1 MARIR
6 FDVLFGVLVLSD
18 VLRVFLP
25 SLITLVGSAG
35 ETPAEVMGAYALS
48 WFVAAFLTVPL
59 ARLVPARWLAVG
71 GGVALIVARIV
82 LQATDG
88 GDAQLYTA
96 SIGLLAG
103 LVWLVATAMT
113 TWEPVPAMTGFAAG
127 LAVSTALQA
136 AIEGIDLVWRA
147 GVVPWIPLLV
157 YLALF
162 AVTLARHKEADG
174 GEPAAPRAW
183 LAAGLSVLLWG
194 IYTGNPGHAEA
205 SAGWS
210 GGVAA
215 AVIAGAAVL
224 SVAVAARPRFWTRH
238 PLVPAAGLVLS
249 ALGFAVGRA
258 TVDGVHGVSPGW
270 TVGAQVVGQLALAA
284 CLGWAVR
291 VPGPD
296 RPGRRGSAMAGGW
309 LLFVVLMFAYYSAYD
324 LGTPNRWVP
333 VVTALGVAALA
344 VRAPRAAERHGVG
357 VWAAGTAV
365 VAVVAVA
372 AVPLWRDT
380 GPKWRPVDDG
390 GLRLAA
396 YNLRMGYGL
405 DGTMTVTDQ
414 ADALR
419 RLRPHVVVL
428 SEVDRAW
435 LLNGGRDSLRLIS
448 ERLGLRAVWAP
459 AGDEVWGDAVLT
471 DLPVTSVRNTPLV
484 KGGPTGAEALQV
496 GLRWKG
502 RDLTVIA
509 THTQPPDD
517 WKDLGQAEQ
526 LARLA
531 RDAARDGRQV
541 VMAGDM
547 NLEPGSAP
555 WKVLLDAGLTDA
567 LAAARPFATFPASPR
582 PDQQI
587 DQVLVTPGLTGRDQA
602 NEPVA
607 YSDHRPIAVTLDVR

>member
-6 FDVLFGVLVLSD
+6 FDVLFGVLVLTD

-48 WFVAAFLTVPL
+48 WFVAAFLAVPL
-59 ARLVPARWLAVG
+59 ARLVPARRLALCG
-71 GGVALIVARIV
+71 GAALIVARIV

-88 GDAQLYTA
+88 GDPQLYTA
-96 SIGLLAG
+96 SVGLLAG

-113 TWEPVPAMTGFAAG
+113 ARDTAPAMTGFAAG
-127 LAVSTALQA
+127 LAVATALHA

-147 GVVPWIPLLV
+147 GVVPWVPLLV

-162 AVTLARHKEADG
+162 AVALARHREADG
-174 GEPAAPRAW
+174 APAAPRGW
-183 LAAGLSVLLWG
+183 LGAGPSVLLWG
-194 IYTGNPGHAEA
+194 VYTGNPAHAEA

-215 AVIAGAAVL
+215 ALIAAVAVL

-238 PLVPAAGLVLS
+238 PLVPAAGLLLS
-249 ALGFAVGRA
+249 ALGFAAGRA
-258 TVDGVHGVSPGW
+258 TVGGVHGVSPGW
-270 TVGAQVVGQLALAA
+270 TVGAQVLGQLALAG
-284 CLGWAVR
+284 CLGWAAR

-296 RPGRRGSAMAGGW
+296 RPGRRGTAMAGGW

-344 VRAPRAAERHGVG
+344 VRAPRAAEPRGVG

-365 VAVVAVA
+365 VAAVAVA

-405 DGTMTVTDQ
+405 DGTMTVTGQ

-419 RLRPHVVVL
+419 RLRPHIVVL

-435 LLNGGRDSLRLIS
+435 MLNGGRDSLRLIA
-448 ERLGLRAVWAP
+448 ERLGLRAIWAP

-484 KGGPTGAEALQV
+484 KGGPTGAEALRV
-496 GLRWKG
+496 GVRWKG

-509 THTQPPDD
+509 THTQPPDG

-531 RDAARDGRQV
+531 QEEARDGRQV

-555 WKVLLDAGLTDA
+555 WRVLLDAGLTDA
-567 LAAARPFATFPASPR
+567 LAAARPFATFPAAPR

-607 YSDHRPIAVTLDVR
+607 YSDHRPIAVTLDAK

>member
-6 FDVLFGVLVLSD
+6 LDVLLGVLVLAD

-35 ETPAEVMGAYALS
+35 STPAEVMGAYAVS

-59 ARLVPARWLAVG
+59 TRLVPARRVALAAG
-71 GGVALIVARIV
+71 GALIVARIV

-88 GDAQLYTA
+88 GDPQLYSA

-113 TWEPVPAMTGFAAG
+113 GGEAAPVKTGFVAG
-127 LAVSTALQA
+127 LAAATALHA
-136 AIEGIDLVWRA
+136 VIEGIDLVWRT
-147 GVVPWIPLLV
+147 GVAPWVPLLV

-162 AVTLARHKEADG
+162 AVTLARTPQAE
-174 GEPAAPRAW
+174 GENAAPRVW
-183 LAAGLSVLLWG
+183 LAAGPSVLLWG
-194 IYTGNPGHAEA
+194 IYTGNPAHAQA

-215 AVIAGAAVL
+215 ALIAAVAVL

-249 ALGFAVGRA
+249 ALGFAAGRA

-270 TVGAQVVGQLALAA
+270 TVGAQVIGQFALAG
-284 CLGWAVR
+284 CLGWAAR
-291 VPGPD
+291 TPGPD
-296 RPGRRGSAMAGGW
+296 RPGRRGTAMAGGW

-333 VVTALGVAALA
+333 VVTALGVAALT
-344 VRAPRAAERHGVG
+344 VRAPRVTEPGG
-357 VWAAGTAV
+357 IGMQAAGAAV

-380 GPKWRPVDDG
+380 GPEWRPVDDG

-396 YNLRMGYGL
+396 YNVRMGYGVN
-405 DGTMTVTDQ
+405 GTMSVTEQ
-414 ADALR
+414 ADAIR
-419 RLRPHVVVL
+419 AQRPHVVVL

-435 LLNGGRDSLRLIS
+435 MLNGGRDMLRLIS
-448 ERLGLRAVWAP
+448 ERLGLRAYWAP

-484 KGGPTGAEALQV
+484 KGGPIGAQALQV
-496 GLRWKG
+496 GVRWKG
-502 RDLTVIA
+502 RDLTVIS
-509 THTQPPDD
+509 THTQPPDG

-526 LARLA
+526 LARIA
-531 RDAARDGRQV
+531 RGAARDGRQV
-541 VMAGDM
+541 VLAGDL

-555 WKVLLDAGLTDA
+555 WRVLLGAGLTDA
-567 LAAARPFATFPASPR
+567 LAAARPFPTVPAGPR
-582 PDQQI
+582 SDQQI
-587 DQVLVTPGLTGRDQA
+587 DHVLVTPGLTGRDQA
-602 NEPVA
+602 SEAVTF
-607 YSDHRPIAVTLDVR
+607 SDHRPIAVTLDVK